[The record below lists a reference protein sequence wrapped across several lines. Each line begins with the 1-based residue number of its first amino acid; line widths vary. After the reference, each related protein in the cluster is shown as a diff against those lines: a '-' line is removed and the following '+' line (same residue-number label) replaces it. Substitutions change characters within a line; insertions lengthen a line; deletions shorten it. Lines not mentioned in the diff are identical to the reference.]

1 MPAFAG
7 FFLQG
12 LTGGMTFLSYQ
23 VFPGKIKGGNL
34 LRFRSRGVAF
44 ASFLGF
50 IRLSPRKDLRGLQMK
65 DNTIL
70 GPHDRPTLARWIPLS
85 FQHVFAMFGATIL
98 VPLLTGL
105 SPSTAL
111 FTAGTGTLIYI
122 LLTSAKVPAFLGSS
136 FAFIPALIG
145 ISESYGMAYAM
156 GGAFS
161 AGIFYAIVAG
171 IIKISG
177 KVWLDKALPPVVIG
191 SVIIVIGL
199 NLAPTA
205 MKSAMYNGDTYSLVY
220 FSIAIVTLAI
230 AIIATIFLKGFF
242 NTISILIGLVGG
254 YLFTLIMGLFF
265 PAYDII
271 DFTIVREASWFGL
284 PFMQINEEGKYFWL
298 APKFAFVPI
307 ITFVIVSL
315 ATICEHLGDT
325 LVTSRVVGTDF
336 YKDPGLHRTLLGDGL
351 ATTWAALW
359 GGPPN
364 TTYGENIGVMAI
376 TKVYSVWVIGGAA
389 VIAVLLSFIQKF
401 GAIIQTIPGPVM
413 GGISMLLY
421 GLIASSGL
429 RTIVESGVD
438 YKDKRNLTISSVILV
453 IGIGGGT
460 LKFVLGESFEFS
472 LGGVALATVV
482 GIILNLIIP
491 VTKSEE

>member
-1 MPAFAG
+1 
-7 FFLQG
+7 
-12 LTGGMTFLSYQ
+12 
-23 VFPGKIKGGNL
+23 
-34 LRFRSRGVAF
+34 
-44 ASFLGF
+44 
-50 IRLSPRKDLRGLQMK
+50 MK
-65 DNTIL
+65 DTEIL
-70 GPHDRPTLARWIPLS
+70 GPHDRPNLARWIPLS

-122 LLTSAKVPAFLGSS
+122 VITSAKVPAFLGSS

-145 ISESYGMAYAM
+145 IAEKYGMAYAL
-156 GGAFS
+156 GGAMC
-161 AGIFYAIVAG
+161 AGLFYAIVAG
-171 IIKISG
+171 IIRIAG
-177 KVWLDKALPPVVIG
+177 KNWLDKALPPVVIG

-205 MKSAMYNGDTYSLVY
+205 MQSAMLNNGQYSLVY

-254 YLFTLIMGLFF
+254 YLFTLIMGWFF
-265 PAYDII
+265 PAYKLI
-271 DFTIVREASWFGL
+271 DFTAVREASWFGL
-284 PFMQINEEGKYFWL
+284 PFLQKAADGSYFWL
-298 APKFAFVPI
+298 APKFALVPI
-307 ITFVIVSL
+307 LTFIIVSL

-325 LVTSRVVGTDF
+325 LVTSKVVGRDF
-336 YKDPGLHRTLLGDGL
+336 YKDPGLHKTLLGDGV
-351 ATTWAALW
+351 ATAWAALW

-364 TTYGENIGVMAI
+364 TTYGENVGVMAI

-389 VIAVLLSFIQKF
+389 VIAVLLSFVQKF

-438 YKDKRNLTISSVILV
+438 YKDKRNLTISSVIMV
-453 IGIGGGT
+453 IGIGGGM
-460 LKFVLGESFEFS
+460 LEFSVGQSFKFS
-472 LGGVALATVV
+472 LGGVALATLI

-491 VTKSEE
+491 ISKKED

>member
-1 MPAFAG
+1 
-7 FFLQG
+7 
-12 LTGGMTFLSYQ
+12 
-23 VFPGKIKGGNL
+23 
-34 LRFRSRGVAF
+34 
-44 ASFLGF
+44 
-50 IRLSPRKDLRGLQMK
+50 MK
-65 DNTIL
+65 DTEIL
-70 GPHDRPTLARWIPLS
+70 GPHDRPNLARWIPLS

-122 LLTSAKVPAFLGSS
+122 VITSAKVPAFLGSS

-145 ISESYGMAYAM
+145 IAEKYGMAYAL
-156 GGAFS
+156 GGAMC
-161 AGIFYAIVAG
+161 AGLFYAIVAG
-171 IIKISG
+171 IIRIAG
-177 KVWLDKALPPVVIG
+177 KNWLDKALPPVVIG

-205 MKSAMYNGDTYSLVY
+205 MQSAMYNNGQYSLVY

-254 YLFTLIMGLFF
+254 YLFTLIMGCFF
-265 PAYDII
+265 PAYKLI
-271 DFTIVREASWFGL
+271 DFTAVKEASWFGL
-284 PFMQINEEGKYFWL
+284 PFLQKAADGSYFWL
-298 APKFAFVPI
+298 APKFALVPI
-307 ITFVIVSL
+307 LTFIIVSL

-325 LVTSRVVGTDF
+325 LVTSKVVGRDF
-336 YKDPGLHRTLLGDGL
+336 YKDPGLHKTLLGDGV
-351 ATTWAALW
+351 ATAWAALW

-364 TTYGENIGVMAI
+364 TTYGENVGVMAI

-389 VIAVLLSFIQKF
+389 VIAVLLSFVQKF

-438 YKDKRNLTISSVILV
+438 YKDKRNLTISSVIMV
-453 IGIGGGT
+453 IGIGGGM
-460 LKFVLGESFEFS
+460 LEFSVGQSFKFS
-472 LGGVALATVV
+472 LGGVALATLI
-482 GIILNLIIP
+482 GILLNLIIP
-491 VTKSEE
+491 NTKKED